1 MMSLNLYSKSTAI
14 SQIVTTNNLPQ
25 EKVKRF
31 LDKLDEY
38 GNNRLYIST
47 IRKFFKISQEESL
60 SVIELLVTLDILKP
74 VYKIKIDDR
83 ILSAEYDYL
92 KDIPPFTFD
101 EDKYE
106 DVPINFIDNVFVFFR
121 VISDE

>member
-1 MMSLNLYSKSTAI
+1 M
-14 SQIVTTNNLPQ
+14 
-25 EKVKRF
+25 KRF

-83 ILSAEYDYL
+83 ILSAEYDYM
-92 KDIPPFTFD
+92 KDIPPFAFD
-101 EDKYE
+101 EDNYE
-106 DVPINFIDNVFVFFR
+106 DVPINFTNNVFVFFR